1 MLSVLFETEVCS
13 TIKENTNE
21 EKSFCRGKLPF
32 CQRKLLFHWRKLR
45 KAYFASALFL
55 PAQIEKSL
63 FCLDIVLASQKKKKF
78 ELLGME
84 SNRMKEKYKK
94 R

>member
-21 EKSFCRGKLPF
+21 EKSFCRGTLPF
-32 CQRKLLFHWRKLR
+32 CQRKLFHWRILR

-55 PAQIEKSL
+55 PAQIEKRL
-63 FCLDIVLASQKKKKF
+63 FCVDIVLARQKKF
-78 ELLGME
+78 ELLG
-84 SNRMKEKYKK
+84 K
-94 R
+94 

>member
-1 MLSVLFETEVCS
+1 MLSVSFETEVCP

-55 PAQIEKSL
+55 PARIEKSL
-63 FCLDIVLASQKKKKF
+63 FCLDTVLASQKKL

-84 SNRMKEKYKK
+84 SNIRMKEKYKK

>member
-1 MLSVLFETEVCS
+1 MLLVLFETEVCS
-13 TIKENTNE
+13 TIKENSYE

-45 KAYFASALFL
+45 KVYFASALFL

-63 FCLDIVLASQKKKKF
+63 FSVDIVLVSQKKF

-84 SNRMKEKYKK
+84 SNIRMKEKYKK

>member
-45 KAYFASALFL
+45 KAYFASTLSWQA
-55 PAQIEKSL
+55 
-63 FCLDIVLASQKKKKF
+63 KKKK
-78 ELLGME
+78 
-84 SNRMKEKYKK
+84 N
-94 R
+94 